1 MQGQVLAYNNMTYQ
15 VSMIVA
21 PLVAGAI
28 YMWNHEWVLYSSAII
43 AVIGALTMGYMCTWK
58 DVKTIG
64 KKMNVKRE
72 LDEMEVKVEG
82 ENAKPDEQKV
92 ENQKLDEQK
101 MEGENQKQEE
111 QKKGEEKKAEPEQ
124 QTMNTESAAP
134 APESNQEVSI
144 SI

>member
-28 YMWNHEWVLYSSAII
+28 YMWNREWVLYSSAII

-72 LDEMEVKVEG
+72 WDEMEVKVGG
-82 ENAKPDEQKV
+82 ENAKEDEQKVENQKPDEQKV
-92 ENQKLDEQK
+92 ENQKQD
-101 MEGENQKQEE
+101 E
-111 QKKGEEKKAEPEQ
+111 QKKGEEKKPESKQ
-124 QTMNTESAAP
+124 QAMNTESAAP
-134 APESNQEVSI
+134 APGNNLEVSI

>member
-1 MQGQVLAYNNMTYQ
+1 MLAYNNMTYQ

-21 PLVAGAI
+21 PLVAGTI
-28 YMWNHEWVLYSSAII
+28 YMWNREWVLYSSAII
-43 AVIGALTMGYMCTWK
+43 AVIGVLTMGYMCTWK

-82 ENAKPDEQKV
+82 ENAKPDEQEV
-92 ENQKLDEQK
+92 
-101 MEGENQKQEE
+101 EGENQKQNK
-111 QKKGEEKKAEPEQ
+111 QKEGEEKNAKSDQ

-134 APESNQEVSI
+134 EYNQEVSI

>member
-1 MQGQVLAYNNMTYQ
+1 MLAYNNMTYQ

-28 YMWNHEWVLYSSAII
+28 YMWNREWVLYSSAII

-82 ENAKPDEQKV
+82 ENAKEDEQKVENQKPDEQKV
-92 ENQKLDEQK
+92 ENQKQD
-101 MEGENQKQEE
+101 E
-111 QKKGEEKKAEPEQ
+111 QKKGEEKKPESKQ
-124 QTMNTESAAP
+124 QAMNTESAAP
-134 APESNQEVSI
+134 APGNNLEVSI

>member
-28 YMWNHEWVLYSSAII
+28 YMWNREWVLYSSAII

-82 ENAKPDEQKV
+82 ENAKQDEQKV
-92 ENQKLDEQK
+92 ENQKQDEQK
-101 MEGENQKQEE
+101 KEVIAESKQ
-111 QKKGEEKKAEPEQ
+111 QA
-124 QTMNTESAAP
+124 MNTESAAP
-134 APESNQEVSI
+134 APGNNLEVSI

>member
-28 YMWNHEWVLYSSAII
+28 YMWNREWVLYSSAII

-82 ENAKPDEQKV
+82 ENVKQDEQKV
-92 ENQKLDEQK
+92 
-101 MEGENQKQEE
+101 EGENQKQNK
-111 QKKGEEKKAEPEQ
+111 QKEGEEKNAESDQ

-134 APESNQEVSI
+134 APGNNLEVSI

>member
-28 YMWNHEWVLYSSAII
+28 YMWNREWVLYSSAII

-82 ENAKPDEQKV
+82 ENVKQDEQKV
-92 ENQKLDEQK
+92 
-101 MEGENQKQEE
+101 EGENQKQNK
-111 QKKGEEKKAEPEQ
+111 QKEGEEKNAESKQ
-124 QTMNTESAAP
+124 QAMNTESAAP
-134 APESNQEVSI
+134 EYNQEVSI

>member
-1 MQGQVLAYNNMTYQ
+1 MLAYNNMTYQ

-28 YMWNHEWVLYSSAII
+28 YMWNREWVLYSSAII

-82 ENAKPDEQKV
+82 ENVKQDEQKV
-92 ENQKLDEQK
+92 
-101 MEGENQKQEE
+101 EGENQKQNK
-111 QKKGEEKKAEPEQ
+111 QKEGEEKNAESDQ

-134 APESNQEVSI
+134 EYNQEVSI

>member
-1 MQGQVLAYNNMTYQ
+1 MLAYNNMTYQ

-21 PLVAGAI
+21 PLVAEAI
-28 YMWNHEWVLYSSAII
+28 YMWNREWVLYSSAII

-82 ENAKPDEQKV
+82 ENAKPDEQEV
-92 ENQKLDEQK
+92 
-101 MEGENQKQEE
+101 EGENQKQNK
-111 QKKGEEKKAEPEQ
+111 QKEGEEKNAKSDQ

-134 APESNQEVSI
+134 EYNQEVSI

>member
-1 MQGQVLAYNNMTYQ
+1 MLAYNNMTYQ

-28 YMWNHEWVLYSSAII
+28 YMWNREWVLYSSAII

-82 ENAKPDEQKV
+82 ENAKPDEQEV
-92 ENQKLDEQK
+92 ENQKQDEQK
-101 MEGENQKQEE
+101 KEVIAESKQ
-111 QKKGEEKKAEPEQ
+111 QA
-124 QTMNTESAAP
+124 MNTESTTP
-134 APESNQEVSI
+134 APEYNQEVSI

>member
-1 MQGQVLAYNNMTYQ
+1 MLAYNNMTYQ

-28 YMWNHEWVLYSSAII
+28 YMWNREWVLYSSAII

-72 LDEMEVKVEG
+72 LDEMEVKVGG
-82 ENAKPDEQKV
+82 ENAKEDEQKVENQKPDEQKV
-92 ENQKLDEQK
+92 ENQKQD
-101 MEGENQKQEE
+101 E
-111 QKKGEEKKAEPEQ
+111 QKKGEEKKPESKQ
-124 QTMNTESAAP
+124 QAMNTESAAP
-134 APESNQEVSI
+134 APGNNLEVSI

>member
-1 MQGQVLAYNNMTYQ
+1 MLAYNNMTYQ

-28 YMWNHEWVLYSSAII
+28 YMWNREWVLYSSAII

-72 LDEMEVKVEG
+72 LDEMEVKVGG
-82 ENAKPDEQKV
+82 ENAKEDEQKVENQKPDEQKV
-92 ENQKLDEQK
+92 ENQKQD
-101 MEGENQKQEE
+101 E
-111 QKKGEEKKAEPEQ
+111 QKKGEEKKPESKQ
-124 QTMNTESAAP
+124 QAMNTESATP

>member
-28 YMWNHEWVLYSSAII
+28 YMWNREWVLYSSAII

-82 ENAKPDEQKV
+82 ENAKQDEQKV
-92 ENQKLDEQK
+92 ENQKQDEQK
-101 MEGENQKQEE
+101 KEVIAESKQ
-111 QKKGEEKKAEPEQ
+111 QA
-124 QTMNTESAAP
+124 MNTESTTP
-134 APESNQEVSI
+134 APEYNQEVSI

>member
-28 YMWNHEWVLYSSAII
+28 YMWNREWVLYSSAII

-82 ENAKPDEQKV
+82 ENVKQDEQKV
-92 ENQKLDEQK
+92 
-101 MEGENQKQEE
+101 EGENQKQNK
-111 QKKGEEKKAEPEQ
+111 QKEGEEKNAESDQ

-134 APESNQEVSI
+134 EYNQEVSI

>member
-28 YMWNHEWVLYSSAII
+28 YMWNREWVLYSSAII

-82 ENAKPDEQKV
+82 ENVKQDEQKV
-92 ENQKLDEQK
+92 
-101 MEGENQKQEE
+101 EGENQKQNK
-111 QKKGEEKKAEPEQ
+111 QKKGEEKKPESKQ
-124 QTMNTESAAP
+124 QAMNTESAAP
-134 APESNQEVSI
+134 APGNNLEVSI

>member
-28 YMWNHEWVLYSSAII
+28 YMWNREWVLYSSAII

-82 ENAKPDEQKV
+82 ENVKQDEQEV
-92 ENQKLDEQK
+92 ENQKQDEQK
-101 MEGENQKQEE
+101 KEVIAESKQ
-111 QKKGEEKKAEPEQ
+111 QA
-124 QTMNTESAAP
+124 MNTESTTP
-134 APESNQEVSI
+134 APEYNQEVSI

>member
-28 YMWNHEWVLYSSAII
+28 YMWNREWVLYSSAII

-72 LDEMEVKVEG
+72 LDEMEVKVGG
-82 ENAKPDEQKV
+82 ENAKQDEQKV
-92 ENQKLDEQK
+92 
-101 MEGENQKQEE
+101 EGENQKQNK
-111 QKKGEEKKAEPEQ
+111 QKEGEEKNAESDQ

-134 APESNQEVSI
+134 EYNQEVSI

>member
-28 YMWNHEWVLYSSAII
+28 YMWNREWVLYSSAII

-82 ENAKPDEQKV
+82 ENAKPDEQKEGENAKPDEQEV
-92 ENQKLDEQK
+92 ENQKQDEQK
-101 MEGENQKQEE
+101 E
-111 QKKGEEKKAEPEQ
+111 GEEKNAESDQ

-134 APESNQEVSI
+134 ENNQEVSI

>member
-1 MQGQVLAYNNMTYQ
+1 MLAYNNMTYQ

-28 YMWNHEWVLYSSAII
+28 YMWNREWVLYSSAII

-92 ENQKLDEQK
+92 ENQKQDEQK
-101 MEGENQKQEE
+101 KEVIAESKQ
-111 QKKGEEKKAEPEQ
+111 QA
-124 QTMNTESAAP
+124 MNTESTTP
-134 APESNQEVSI
+134 APEYNQEVSI

>member
-21 PLVAGAI
+21 PLVAEAI
-28 YMWNHEWVLYSSAII
+28 YMWNREWVLYSSAII

-82 ENAKPDEQKV
+82 ENAKPDEQEV
-92 ENQKLDEQK
+92 
-101 MEGENQKQEE
+101 EGENQKQNK
-111 QKKGEEKKAEPEQ
+111 QKEGEEKNAKSDQ

-134 APESNQEVSI
+134 EYNQEVSI

>member
-1 MQGQVLAYNNMTYQ
+1 MLAYNNMTYQ

-28 YMWNHEWVLYSSAII
+28 YMWNREWVLYSSAII

-72 LDEMEVKVEG
+72 VDEMEVKVGG
-82 ENAKPDEQKV
+82 ENAKEDEQKVENQKPDEQKV
-92 ENQKLDEQK
+92 ENQKQD
-101 MEGENQKQEE
+101 E
-111 QKKGEEKKAEPEQ
+111 QKKGEEKKPESKQ
-124 QTMNTESAAP
+124 QAMNTESAAP
-134 APESNQEVSI
+134 APGNNLEVSI

>member
-28 YMWNHEWVLYSSAII
+28 YMWNREWVLYSSAII

-72 LDEMEVKVEG
+72 LDEMEVKVGG
-82 ENAKPDEQKV
+82 ENAKEDEQKV
-92 ENQKLDEQK
+92 ENQKPDEQK
-101 MEGENQKQEE
+101 KEVIAESKQ
-111 QKKGEEKKAEPEQ
+111 QA
-124 QTMNTESAAP
+124 MNTESTTP
-134 APESNQEVSI
+134 APEYNQEVSI

>member
-28 YMWNHEWVLYSSAII
+28 YMWNREWVLYSSAII

-82 ENAKPDEQKV
+82 ENAKPDEQEV
-92 ENQKLDEQK
+92 
-101 MEGENQKQEE
+101 EGENQKQNK
-111 QKKGEEKKAEPEQ
+111 QKEGEEKNAKSDQ

-134 APESNQEVSI
+134 EYNQEVSI

>member
-28 YMWNHEWVLYSSAII
+28 YMWNREWVLYSSAII

-82 ENAKPDEQKV
+82 ENAKQDEQKV
-92 ENQKLDEQK
+92 
-101 MEGENQKQEE
+101 EGENQKQNK
-111 QKKGEEKKAEPEQ
+111 QKEGEEKNAESDQ
-124 QTMNTESAAP
+124 QAMNTESTTP
-134 APESNQEVSI
+134 APEYNQEVSI

>member
-1 MQGQVLAYNNMTYQ
+1 
-15 VSMIVA
+15 
-21 PLVAGAI
+21 
-28 YMWNHEWVLYSSAII
+28 MWNREWVLYSSAII

-82 ENAKPDEQKV
+82 ENAKPDEQEV
-92 ENQKLDEQK
+92 ENQKQDEQK
-101 MEGENQKQEE
+101 KEVIAESKQ
-111 QKKGEEKKAEPEQ
+111 QA
-124 QTMNTESAAP
+124 MNTESTTP
-134 APESNQEVSI
+134 APEYNQEVSI

>member
-28 YMWNHEWVLYSSAII
+28 YMWNREWVLYSSAII

-72 LDEMEVKVEG
+72 LDEMEVKVGG
-82 ENAKPDEQKV
+82 ENAKEDEQEV
-92 ENQKLDEQK
+92 ENQKQDEQK
-101 MEGENQKQEE
+101 KEVIAESKQ
-111 QKKGEEKKAEPEQ
+111 QA
-124 QTMNTESAAP
+124 MNTESTTP
-134 APESNQEVSI
+134 APEYNQEVSI

>member
-28 YMWNHEWVLYSSAII
+28 YMWNREWVLYSSAII
-43 AVIGALTMGYMCTWK
+43 AVISALTMGYMCTWK

-82 ENAKPDEQKV
+82 ENAKPDEQEV
-92 ENQKLDEQK
+92 EGENAKPDEQEV
-101 MEGENQKQEE
+101 EGENQKQNK
-111 QKKGEEKKAEPEQ
+111 QKEGEEKNAESDQ

-134 APESNQEVSI
+134 ENNQEVSI

>member
-21 PLVAGAI
+21 LLVAGAI
-28 YMWNHEWVLYSSAII
+28 YMWNREWVLYSSAII

-82 ENAKPDEQKV
+82 ENAKQDEQKV
-92 ENQKLDEQK
+92 ENQKQDEQK
-101 MEGENQKQEE
+101 KEVIAESKQ
-111 QKKGEEKKAEPEQ
+111 QA
-124 QTMNTESAAP
+124 MNTESTTP
-134 APESNQEVSI
+134 APEYNQEVSI

>member
-1 MQGQVLAYNNMTYQ
+1 MQGQVLSYNNAAYQ
-15 VSMIVA
+15 VSMIVS
-21 PLVAGAI
+21 PLIAGAV
-28 YMWNHEWVLYSSAII
+28 YTWNHEWVLYSSAII

-82 ENAKPDEQKV
+82 ENAKPDEQEV
-92 ENQKLDEQK
+92 ENQKQDEQK
-101 MEGENQKQEE
+101 KEVIAESKQ
-111 QKKGEEKKAEPEQ
+111 QA
-124 QTMNTESAAP
+124 MNTESTTP
-134 APESNQEVSI
+134 APEYNQEVSI

>member
-28 YMWNHEWVLYSSAII
+28 YMWNREWVLYSSAII

-72 LDEMEVKVEG
+72 LDEMEVKVGG
-82 ENAKPDEQKV
+82 ENAKEDEQKV
-92 ENQKLDEQK
+92 ENQKPDEQ
-101 MEGENQKQEE
+101 EVENQKQDE
-111 QKKGEEKKAEPEQ
+111 QKKEVIAESKQ
-124 QTMNTESAAP
+124 QAMNTESTTP
-134 APESNQEVSI
+134 APEYNQEVSI

>member
-1 MQGQVLAYNNMTYQ
+1 MLAYNNMTYQ

-28 YMWNHEWVLYSSAII
+28 YMWNREWVLYSSAII

-82 ENAKPDEQKV
+82 GEQK
-92 ENQKLDEQK
+92 
-101 MEGENQKQEE
+101 
-111 QKKGEEKKAEPEQ
+111 EEKAGEVEPKEVKTEGSEPKEEKAE
-124 QTMNTESAAP
+124 SA
-134 APESNQEVSI
+134 EKEKETSDSTDKKEVAVSV
-144 SI
+144 

>member
-28 YMWNHEWVLYSSAII
+28 YMWNREWVLYSSAII

-72 LDEMEVKVEG
+72 LDEMEVKVGG
-82 ENAKPDEQKV
+82 ENAKEDEQKVENQKPDEQKV
-92 ENQKLDEQK
+92 ENQKQD
-101 MEGENQKQEE
+101 E
-111 QKKGEEKKAEPEQ
+111 QKKGEEKKPESKQ
-124 QTMNTESAAP
+124 QAMNTESATP
-134 APESNQEVSI
+134 APESNQVVSI

>member
-1 MQGQVLAYNNMTYQ
+1 MLAYNNMTYQ

-28 YMWNHEWVLYSSAII
+28 YMWNREWVLYSSAII

-72 LDEMEVKVEG
+72 LDEMEVKVGG
-82 ENAKPDEQKV
+82 ENAKEDEQKV
-92 ENQKLDEQK
+92 ENQKQD
-101 MEGENQKQEE
+101 E
-111 QKKGEEKKAEPEQ
+111 QKKGEEKKPESKQ
-124 QTMNTESAAP
+124 QAMNTESAAP
-134 APESNQEVSI
+134 APGNNLEVSI